1 MTPNEYQKLAMRTAG
16 TEDKERL
23 LVNGALGI
31 CGEAGEVADLI
42 KKTAFQ
48 GHSLDVEHLVEE
60 CGDCCWYLAILCEAV
75 GTTLETVMTM
85 NIDKLKRRYPNGF
98 SSKRSINREE

>member
-1 MTPNEYQKLAMRTAG
+1 MTSNEYQKLAMRTAG

-23 LVNGALGI
+23 LMNGALGI

-48 GHSLDVEHLVEE
+48 GHNLDVEHLIEE

-85 NIDKLKRRYPNGF
+85 NIDKLKRRYPDGF
-98 SSKRSINREE
+98 STERSINREE